1 MARTASSVFTFEQDR
16 SMSSKPLRILYFRN
30 ARGISDVTGAESY
43 VFALMQ
49 ALDPAQV
56 ETRLLATV
64 RPGQTDTPWIIEAR
78 RRGLPL
84 QLVEVDSR
92 FGMQDLHALRAAIR
106 DWGADIVHTLDH
118 RADIVGWRGARAE
131 NCALINAFFG
141 WTNFTG
147 GFSMGSLYAF
157 LDRKVQA
164 RADAVITDSGYMA
177 SFAGSGARRSPVVVV
192 HNGVDAGRFE
202 PSGAHGDLR
211 ERFFGQRDVTVF
223 GTVGRV
229 HPNKGQLEL
238 IAAAKRLCPK
248 YPSLRF
254 LIIGAAPPGWE
265 AYRDEVRNAIT
276 AAGLQERVVF
286 DNVPSS
292 DIPAVLS
299 SLDALVSPSHVESFS
314 YSLLEAMSMAL
325 PIIATDVGGNR
336 EMMVPDDSGII
347 IPAGDVDAIFNA
359 CQRLLDDAALRAR
372 LGQRAR
378 ERLLEHFTLAAM
390 ARRTTDIYRAVLASR
405 RERLA
410 PAAARERL
418 QRLSAVPVGQ

>member
-1 MARTASSVFTFEQDR
+1 
-16 SMSSKPLRILYFRN
+16 MSESPLRVLYFRN

-49 ALDPAQV
+49 ALDPAKV

-64 RPGQTDTPWIIEAR
+64 RPGQTNTPWIVEAR

-92 FGMQDLHALRAAIR
+92 FGMQDLHALRAVIR
-106 DWGADIVHTLDH
+106 DWKADIVHTLDH
-118 RADIVGWRGARAE
+118 RADIVGWMGARAE
-131 NCALINAFFG
+131 RCALINAFFG

-147 GFSMGSLYAF
+147 GLSAGSLYAF

-177 SFAGSGARRSPVVVV
+177 SFAGSGAARSPVVVV
-192 HNGVDAGRFE
+192 HNGVDAKRFE
-202 PSGAHGDLR
+202 PATDSGDVR
-211 ERFFGQRDVTVF
+211 QRFFGRTDITVF

-238 IAAAKRLCPK
+238 IAAASQLCAAHPA
-248 YPSLRF
+248 LRF

-265 AYRDEVRNAIT
+265 SYRDQVRAAIV

-299 SLDALVSPSHVESFS
+299 GIDVLVSPSHVESFS

-336 EMMVPDDSGII
+336 EMMEEDDSGLI
-347 IPAGDVDAIFNA
+347 IPAGDVAALCRA
-359 CQRLLDDAALRAR
+359 CERLLGDPSLRTH

-378 ERLLEHFTLAAM
+378 QRLLERFTLATM
-390 ARRTTDIYRAVLASR
+390 ARRTTDVYREVLALR
-405 RERLA
+405 KDRPE
-410 PAAARERL
+410 PEQARQRL
-418 QRLSAVPVGQ
+418 QRLSAVAVGR